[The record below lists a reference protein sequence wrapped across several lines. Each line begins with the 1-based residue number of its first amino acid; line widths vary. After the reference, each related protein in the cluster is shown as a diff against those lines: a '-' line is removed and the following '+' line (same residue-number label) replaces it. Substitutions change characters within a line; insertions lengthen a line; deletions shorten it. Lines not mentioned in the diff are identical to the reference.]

1 MNAIQ
6 PFIKEALEDRKK
18 TDNDYEDNVILFFSC
33 ACLAPLN
40 TLS

>member
-1 MNAIQ
+1 MLLLMYVKFENMNK
-6 PFIKEALEDRKK
+6 P
-18 TDNDYEDNVILFFSC
+18 DNDYEDNVILFFYC